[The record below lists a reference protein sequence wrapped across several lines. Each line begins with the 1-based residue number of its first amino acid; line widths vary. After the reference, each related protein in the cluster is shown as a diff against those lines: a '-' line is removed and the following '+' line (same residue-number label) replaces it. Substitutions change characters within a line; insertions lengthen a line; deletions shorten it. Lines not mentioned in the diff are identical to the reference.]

1 MNCMTEIKTEGPWP
15 RFTGLD
21 VRLVPDWIAA
31 SVDEL
36 TAAHGAKIRSVYV
49 DLYARYYY
57 DDNSN
62 IDPRGHAG
70 ISAVDHQDS
79 VSEDELDHVPAMR
92 RLERRAVDVW
102 DFAPFDADDE
112 GNTTGEFNYHFTR
125 DGFAYEWNRS
135 EFTDE
140 ADYEAHAV
148 MVDGSWEY
156 EERIILYDFEVSE
169 TVLAMDDTAE
179 IMQQISADA
188 MGLKTMPD
196 VARLTHLYE
205 PDDDRLTI
213 IAKGGGLFEHH
224 ESSVV

>member
-1 MNCMTEIKTEGPWP
+1 M
-15 RFTGLD
+15 
-21 VRLVPDWIAA
+21 
-31 SVDEL
+31 
-36 TAAHGAKIRSVYV
+36 
-49 DLYARYYY
+49 
-57 DDNSN
+57 
-62 IDPRGHAG
+62 
-70 ISAVDHQDS
+70 DHQDS

-125 DGFAYEWNRS
+125 DGFSYEWNRS

-148 MVDGSWEY
+148 MVDGAWEY

-179 IMQQISADA
+179 IMQQISADS

-196 VARLTHLYE
+196 VTRLTHLYE